1 MSTLVLKSS
10 KRRKLFPKQARDAS
24 LSAFEALL
32 WIFYVVCNKRC
43 FVVCFITLQIRHEMF
58 RFLIN
63 RLLNGETLEEETMA
77 VVKLRE
83 REGQRVDLGRSLKGH
98 L

>member
-1 MSTLVLKSS
+1 MFKIMFTNFPYFLPLSMSTLVLKSS

-63 RLLNGETLEEETMA
+63 RLLNGETLDEETMA
-77 VVKLRE
+77 VEIL
-83 REGQRVDLGRSLKGH
+83 
-98 L
+98 